1 MKTTIFTLIIAIG
14 VAVLSLFQ
22 FDRYQKFTYAT
33 QSRLSELD
41 KSVSLK
47 SNDTHQ
53 EVEELKSQT
62 HDLLLRIQHSSWKTS
77 EIHYLITLATTRLDT
92 LRDVPAAI
100 RLLTAASDRLQ
111 TLNDPSLA
119 ALQQA
124 LNHDLSALKSVST
137 PDSAALWTTV
147 GTVIADS
154 TAFIPNHAKSTL
166 KPTDKTTESTETTP
180 PKSAWQEKLWQSLQ
194 EMKDLVKIRH
204 YSKPVEPLLTETQ
217 QTMVKEILRSLLE
230 QIRFSILENNQII
243 YEGALKDSLDWLNT
257 YFDTTDSHVLAVQ
270 EKLTALQK
278 ISLNP
283 SIPSLSVL
291 ESLDKL
297 R

>member
-1 MKTTIFTLIIAIG
+1 MKTTIFTLCIAIG

-33 QSRLSELD
+33 ESHLNELD
-41 KSVSLK
+41 KSVSLR
-47 SNDTHQ
+47 SNDTHN
-53 EVEELKSQT
+53 EVEQLKKQT

-77 EIHYLITLATTRLDT
+77 EIHYLITLAATRLDT

-100 RLLTAASDRLQ
+100 RLLNAANDRLQ
-111 TLNDPSLA
+111 ALNDPSLA
-119 ALQQA
+119 VLQQA
-124 LNHDLSALKSVST
+124 LSRDLTALKNVSL
-137 PDSAALWTTV
+137 PDSAVLWTKI

-154 TAFIPNHAKSTL
+154 TTFTPNHAKSTL
-166 KPTDKTTESTETTP
+166 QPMDETPESTETHTSQP
-180 PKSAWQEKLWQSLQ
+180 GWQQKLWQSLK

-204 YSKPVEPLLTETQ
+204 YSKPIEPLLTEAQ

-230 QIRFSILENNQII
+230 QIRFSILENNQTI
-243 YEGALKDSLDWLNT
+243 YDGALKDSIDWLNT
-257 YFDTTDSHVLAVQ
+257 YFDTTDGRVLSVQ
-270 EKLTALQK
+270 EKLVALQK
-278 ISLNP
+278 VSLNP

-291 ESLDKL
+291 QSLDKL